1 MVKAQKWSSS
11 ANLEELGRVNPM
23 ELPEG
28 KSWAQLGEGGL
39 GVGNFSLFMGVCVPG
54 RAELRKS

>member
-1 MVKAQKWSSS
+1 MKGQKWSSS
-11 ANLEELGRVNPM
+11 ANLEELARVNPT

-28 KSWAQLGEGGL
+28 KSRAQQGEGGL